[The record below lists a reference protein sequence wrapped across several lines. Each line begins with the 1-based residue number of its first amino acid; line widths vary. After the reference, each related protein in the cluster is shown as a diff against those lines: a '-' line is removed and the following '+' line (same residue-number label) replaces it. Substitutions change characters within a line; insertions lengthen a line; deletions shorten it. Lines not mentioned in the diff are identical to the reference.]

1 MRRTL
6 IVIILLFAAGLLQAQ
21 NYTQLDSLMN
31 VYVVAMRSESPE
43 SKMAET
49 DYMIGSAKDSLT
61 RQHIALYLFDY
72 YKQSPLMGE
81 EEIAIHIY
89 DFWIKSGKVAMRSE
103 FDEMDAQLFADFN
116 RSSLLGMQAPA
127 IELYGVCGS
136 KTAIPQK
143 GKSALIWF
151 YDVNCGKCKLEAEL
165 FPKVLEKNVILPI
178 NFYAVYTGQ
187 SKKEWRAFRRTFKV
201 RDRKI
206 KLVHL
211 WDPEIESNY
220 LKLYGVISTPK
231 LYMVEGGGI
240 IIGRRLE
247 LENLPE
253 MFKLDNIISH
263 SNSL

>member
-43 SKMAET
+43 SKKAET

-127 IELYGVCGS
+127 IELY
-136 KTAIPQK
+136 A
-143 GKSALIWF
+143 
-151 YDVNCGKCKLEAEL
+151 
-165 FPKVLEKNVILPI
+165 
-178 NFYAVYTGQ
+178 
-187 SKKEWRAFRRTFKV
+187 
-201 RDRKI
+201 
-206 KLVHL
+206 
-211 WDPEIESNY
+211 
-220 LKLYGVISTPK
+220 
-231 LYMVEGGGI
+231 
-240 IIGRRLE
+240 
-247 LENLPE
+247 
-253 MFKLDNIISH
+253 
-263 SNSL
+263 